1 MPSIITS
8 VQTGPLK
15 DFCNSLMLVAAE
27 SYIDR
32 ALPIADIDSQGRQ
45 QMSTDNL
52 QAKMVE
58 VEDLEWRLLAGQVA
72 VPQTEA
78 PIGYFAISLPKRDR
92 TGDPRDYRGAC
103 CPYTTYWR
111 QHKNNK
117 TWL

>member
-45 QMSTDNL
+45 QMPMDNL
-52 QAKMVE
+52 QAKITE
-58 VEDLEWRLLAGQVA
+58 IDDQEWQMLTGQLAVS
-72 VPQTEA
+72 QTEA
-78 PIGYFAISLPKRDR
+78 PIGYFAISLPKRVR
-92 TGDPRDYRGAC
+92 TGDPRGYGGAC
-103 CPYTTYWR
+103 CPYATYWR
-111 QHKNNK
+111 QHKYNE

>member
-1 MPSIITS
+1 MPSIITIA
-8 VQTGPLK
+8 QIEPLE
-15 DFCNSLMLVAAE
+15 DFCSSLMLVAAE
-27 SYIDR
+27 SYIGR

-45 QMSTDNL
+45 QVSTDNL
-52 QAKMVE
+52 QAKTVE
-58 VEDLEWRLLAGQVA
+58 VVDLEWQLLASQVA
-72 VPQTEA
+72 VQQTEA
-78 PIGYFAISLPKRDR
+78 PIGHFAISVPKRDR

>member
-8 VQTGPLK
+8 VQTEPLK
-15 DFCNSLMLVAAE
+15 DFCNSLMLVATE

-45 QMSTDNL
+45 QMPMDNL
-52 QAKMVE
+52 QAKITGI
-58 VEDLEWRLLAGQVA
+58 DDREWQMTASQVA
-72 VPQTEA
+72 VPQTGA
-78 PIGYFAISLPKRDR
+78 PIGYSAISFPKRVR
-92 TGDPRDYRGAC
+92 TGDPRGYGGTC

>member
-27 SYIDR
+27 SYVDR

-45 QMSTDNL
+45 QMPMDNL
-52 QAKMVE
+52 QAKMTGN
-58 VEDLEWRLLAGQVA
+58 DDQEWQILAGQLA
-72 VPQTEA
+72 VPEPEA
-78 PIGYFAISLPKRDR
+78 PIGYSAISLPKRVR
-92 TGDPRDYRGAC
+92 TGDPRGYGGAC

-111 QHKNNK
+111 QYRYNE

>member
-1 MPSIITS
+1 MPSIITI
-8 VQTGPLK
+8 VQMEPPE
-15 DFCNSLMLVAAE
+15 DFCSSLMLVAAE

-58 VEDLEWRLLAGQVA
+58 VEDLEWQLLAGQVA

-78 PIGYFAISLPKRDR
+78 PIGLLRHLLAQEGSN
-92 TGDPRDYRGAC
+92 
-103 CPYTTYWR
+103 WR
-111 QHKNNK
+111 PSG
-117 TWL
+117 L